1 MLFVMKNDMQFVR
14 SLYAVCMQFICSLYA
29 VLKRHTVLVK
39 LHTLLSKP
47 YVVLKLHINCI

>member
-14 SLYAVCMQFICSLYA
+14 SLYAVCRQFVCSLYA
-29 VLKRHTVLVK
+29 VLKLHTVLVK

-47 YVVLKLHINCI
+47 CVVLKLHINCI